1 MPSLPLRTFS
11 VQLRLA
17 ETNEIFSL
25 PRCQNDLA
33 LKMLR
38 SHLELLT
45 GIPLH
50 FQRLQYLDE
59 VDLPDES
66 TFKDNDIVP
75 GGTITMRIWR
85 QDGWGELVAAAAK
98 GETMKLAC
106 LGVTEDSA
114 GTTPHAELLG
124 PEQKKEWVAHRAF
137 VALFV
142 ASHRGH
148 VETVKFLLRHEKNCA
163 LWPAGGIASFRMP
176 CHAETM
182 YDIFTG
188 ANLHSTTPL
197 GRTALHVAAVAGRC
211 DCVELLLSYG
221 ARALSPDS
229 EGQTAVSLAR
239 LWGQKLSERTM
250 VRFQQRKRSPGA
262 VPPAG
267 AVDWA
272 LQQASGPMS

>member
-1 MPSLPLRTFS
+1 MPSGPLQTFS

-17 ETNEIFSL
+17 ETEEIFSL
-25 PRCQNDLA
+25 PCCQNDLT
-33 LKMLR
+33 LKKLK
-38 SHLELLT
+38 SHLELLA

-85 QDGWGELVAAAAK
+85 QDGWGHLVAAAAK
-98 GETMKLAC
+98 GETMKLAR
-106 LGVTEDSA
+106 LGVTEDFV

-148 VETVKFLLRHEKNCA
+148 VETARFLLRH
-163 LWPAGGIASFRMP
+163 GV
-176 CHAETM
+176 
-182 YDIFTG
+182 D
-188 ANLHSTTPL
+188 LHSKTPL
-197 GRTALHVAAVAGRC
+197 GRTALHAAAVAGQC
-211 DCVELLLSYG
+211 DCIELLLSYG
-221 ARALSPDS
+221 ARALGPDS

-239 LWGQKLSERTM
+239 LWGQKQSERTM
-250 VRFQQRKRSPGA
+250 VRFQPRKRAPGA
-262 VPPAG
+262 GPPSS
-267 AVDWA
+267 AVSRA
-272 LQQASGPMS
+272 LQQTSGPTS

>member
-1 MPSLPLRTFS
+1 MPSRPLRTFS

-25 PRCQNDLA
+25 PRCQNDLT
-33 LKMLR
+33 LKKLK

-85 QDGWGELVAAAAK
+85 QDGWGHLVAAAAK
-98 GETMKLAC
+98 GETMKLAH
-106 LGVTEDSA
+106 LGVTEDFA

-148 VETVKFLLRHEKNCA
+148 VETAKFLLRH
-163 LWPAGGIASFRMP
+163 GV
-176 CHAETM
+176 
-182 YDIFTG
+182 D
-188 ANLHSTTPL
+188 LHSKTPL
-197 GRTALHVAAVAGRC
+197 GRTALHVAAVAGQC
-211 DCVELLLSYG
+211 DCIELLLSYG
-221 ARALSPDS
+221 ARALGPDS

-239 LWGQKLSERTM
+239 LWGQEQSERTM
-250 VRFQQRKRSPGA
+250 VRFQWRKRSPGA
-262 VPPAG
+262 GPPAS
-267 AVDWA
+267 AVNRT
-272 LQQASGPMS
+272 LQQTSGPMS

>member
-1 MPSLPLRTFS
+1 MPSSPLQTFG

-17 ETNEIFSL
+17 ETDEIFSV
-25 PRCQNDLA
+25 PQCQSDLTLNK
-33 LKMLR
+33 LK

-59 VDLPDES
+59 ADLPDES

-85 QDGWGELVAAAAK
+85 QDGWGHLVAAAAK
-98 GETMKLAC
+98 GDARKLAH
-106 LGVTEDSA
+106 LGVTEDFA
-114 GTTPHAELLG
+114 GTTPYAELLG
-124 PEQKKEWVAHRAF
+124 PEQKKAWVAHRAF

-148 VETVKFLLRHEKNCA
+148 VETAKFLLRHGA
-163 LWPAGGIASFRMP
+163 DL
-176 CHAETM
+176 HAK
-182 YDIFTG
+182 
-188 ANLHSTTPL
+188 TPL

-211 DCVELLLSYG
+211 ECIELLLSFG
-221 ARALSPDS
+221 AQALGPDS

-239 LWGQKLSERTM
+239 LWGQKESERTM
-250 VRFQQRKRSPGA
+250 VR
-262 VPPAG
+262 
-267 AVDWA
+267 
-272 LQQASGPMS
+272 

>member
-1 MPSLPLRTFS
+1 MPSGPLQTFR
-11 VQLRLA
+11 VQVRLA
-17 ETNEIFSL
+17 ETEEIFSL
-25 PRCQNDLA
+25 PCCQNDLT
-33 LKMLR
+33 LKKLK

-85 QDGWGELVAAAAK
+85 QDGWGHLVAAAAK
-98 GETMKLAC
+98 GETMKLAH
-106 LGVTEDSA
+106 LGVTEDFA

-148 VETVKFLLRHEKNCA
+148 VETARFLLRH
-163 LWPAGGIASFRMP
+163 
-176 CHAETM
+176 
-182 YDIFTG
+182 G
-188 ANLHSTTPL
+188 ADLRSKTPL
-197 GRTALHVAAVAGRC
+197 GRTALHAAAVAGQC
-211 DCVELLLSYG
+211 DCIELLLSYG

-229 EGQTAVSLAR
+229 EGQTAVRLAR
-239 LWGQKLSERTM
+239 LWGQKRSERTM
-250 VRFQQRKRSPGA
+250 VRFQQRKRAPGA
-262 VPPAG
+262 GPPSS
-267 AVDWA
+267 AVNWA
-272 LQQASGPMS
+272 SQQTS

>member
-1 MPSLPLRTFS
+1 SLPLRTFS

-148 VETVKFLLRHEKNCA
+148 VETVKFLLRH
-163 LWPAGGIASFRMP
+163 
-176 CHAETM
+176 
-182 YDIFTG
+182 G

-250 VRFQQRKRSPGA
+250 VR
-262 VPPAG
+262 
-267 AVDWA
+267 
-272 LQQASGPMS
+272 

>member
-1 MPSLPLRTFS
+1 MPSWPLRTFS
-11 VQLRLA
+11 VQLRLV
-17 ETNEIFSL
+17 ETDEIFSL
-25 PRCQNDLA
+25 PHCENDLT
-33 LKMLR
+33 LKKLK

-85 QDGWGELVAAAAK
+85 QDGWGHLVAAAAK
-98 GETMKLAC
+98 GETMKLAR
-106 LGVTEDSA
+106 LGVTEDFA
-114 GTTPHAELLG
+114 GTTPYAELLG

-148 VETVKFLLRHEKNCA
+148 VETARFLLRH
-163 LWPAGGIASFRMP
+163 
-176 CHAETM
+176 
-182 YDIFTG
+182 G
-188 ANLHSTTPL
+188 ADLHSKSPL
-197 GRTALHVAAVAGRC
+197 GRTALHAAAVAGQC
-211 DCVELLLSYG
+211 DCIDLLLSYG
-221 ARALSPDS
+221 ARALGPDS

-239 LWGQKLSERTM
+239 LWGQKQSEHTM
-250 VRFQQRKRSPGA
+250 VRFQLRKRPPGA
-262 VPPAG
+262 VPPSS
-267 AVDWA
+267 AVNRA
-272 LQQASGPMS
+272 LQQSSGPTS